1 MLCIDNKHL
10 YRSAFLIPRWLCRAM
25 DFINGSL
32 HSVSHTERCSHYSNA
47 RELHPLWNICTMES
61 NMHEVRAAL
70 ISAKNIHVNELDRTL
85 LAELSLS
92 LSLSLQ
98 QHRGLQLS
106 EVGDLWSFNTGK
118 ITTFGSN
125 VSFHRRES
133 HTHVNRLHESGD
145 RNAGNAIRFPATTI
159 KNTSSCRSLKKGR
172 NILSAR
178 SAPKRWRGL
187 IRAETRPPSKFSGN
201 PVQ

>member
-1 MLCIDNKHL
+1 MHDGIEYAWGSRGTHKRQKYTCEW
-10 YRSAFLIPRWLCRAM
+10 AWQ
-25 DFINGSL
+25 DF
-32 HSVSHTERCSHYSNA
+32 A
-47 RELHPLWNICTMES
+47 R
-61 NMHEVRAAL
+61 
-70 ISAKNIHVNELDRTL
+70 RTL
-85 LAELSLS
+85 PLS

-118 ITTFGSN
+118 ITFGSN

>member
-92 LSLSLQ
+92 LSLSLSNNTEDYSF
-98 QHRGLQLS
+98 LKS
-106 EVGDLWSFNTGK
+106 ETCEALT
-118 ITTFGSN
+118 
-125 VSFHRRES
+125 REKSPLLARTSHFIGVS
-133 HTHVNRLHESGD
+133 HTLMSTGYM
-145 RNAGNAIRFPATTI
+145 
-159 KNTSSCRSLKKGR
+159 K
-172 NILSAR
+172 
-178 SAPKRWRGL
+178 
-187 IRAETRPPSKFSGN
+187 AETETLGTQSDFQQR
-201 PVQ
+201 Q

>member
-47 RELHPLWNICTMES
+47 RELHPLWNVCTMES
-61 NMHEVRAAL
+61 NMHEVRATL

-85 LAELSLS
+85 LAKLSLS

-118 ITTFGSN
+118 SPLLAPTSHFIGA
-125 VSFHRRES
+125 S
-133 HTHVNRLHESGD
+133 HTLMSTGYM
-145 RNAGNAIRFPATTI
+145 
-159 KNTSSCRSLKKGR
+159 K
-172 NILSAR
+172 
-178 SAPKRWRGL
+178 
-187 IRAETRPPSKFSGN
+187 AETETLGMQLDFQQQQQQKKKYILPSYRKGETSFQPDLHQKGDG
-201 PVQ
+201 V